1 MNQVN
6 DFEKMLV
13 DSGVRLVK
21 FYFSISK
28 DEQARRFN
36 DIKSSPVKRWKFSS
50 VDKAALDLWDD
61 YTKYRT
67 KMFEMTDTK
76 YAPWITILANK
87 KMKARV
93 EVIQKLLEI
102 IPYK

>member
-1 MNQVN
+1 M
-6 DFEKMLV
+6 
-13 DSGVRLVK
+13 
-21 FYFSISK
+21 
-28 DEQARRFN
+28 
-36 DIKSSPVKRWKFSS
+36 
-50 VDKAALDLWDD
+50 DKAALDLWDD

-76 YAPWITILANK
+76 YAPWITIQANK